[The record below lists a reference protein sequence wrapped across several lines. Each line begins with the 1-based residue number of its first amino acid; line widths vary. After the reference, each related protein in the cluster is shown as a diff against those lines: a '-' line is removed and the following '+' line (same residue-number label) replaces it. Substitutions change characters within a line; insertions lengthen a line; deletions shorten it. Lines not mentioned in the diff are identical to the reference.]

1 MVQDGPASS
10 GFGGPRGEGA
20 SRVGSFFCDSKSSG
34 FRRIRDALWIVC
46 VWPLP
51 APAPPCQHHNCGS
64 LVFLVILISDAFV
77 QHMMKLDQGME
88 IESETNDSKVK
99 CKYGNNLVL
108 CDASKH
114 CSE

>member
-51 APAPPCQHHNCGS
+51 ALAPPCQHHNCGS
-64 LVFLVILISDAFV
+64 LVFLLILTGNAFV
-77 QHMMKLDQGME
+77 QHMMKLAQAME
-88 IESETNDSKVK
+88 IESEKMEARSNASR
-99 CKYGNNLVL
+99 GNNSVL
-108 CDASKH
+108 
-114 CSE
+114 